1 MRYPISETNMERE
14 ETQRNIFGR
23 RMTKDLWEYV
33 ALIPG
38 LSRCFTVP
46 LAHIG
51 LAEKTESSST
61 TRAFSP
67 QNDHLGIP

>member
-46 LAHIG
+46 LPHIG
-51 LAEKTESSST
+51 LAEKPRESHGSIKHNSGVLT
-61 TRAFSP
+61 TK
-67 QNDHLGIP
+67 